1 MVVVRGEGWGVRG
14 EWWVVSDEEVGYPRG
29 WGCKPKETAG
39 PLCDGQVV
47 GCLHMIWGKICD
59 RD

>member
-1 MVVVRGEGWGVRG
+1 M
-14 EWWVVSDEEVGYPRG
+14 VSDEEVGYPRG